1 MRKLLFT
8 AVLTYLVCNSLA
20 GHLVVP
26 FSTVFAQTTTITNT
40 TTSATAN
47 NRNSSAT
54 TSAQIATE
62 QFPTQA
68 TVEKQTKD
76 AEVIVEAHWLKSYP
90 IVTKDSL
97 RYAVCEIKVFKLFK
111 GKITTDTLSVVSYCH
126 RAENTAERCAAGLWP
141 YSIGVFFIRSTNKF
155 DDYIDSKYPQ
165 YQFISPFNSFIE
177 EFDEIRPENLSIP
190 PIRKANIKEFRK
202 NKSQLSLEYLVPLR
216 QNMLTLHKN
225 IEKAV
230 GKKAKV
236 YYDIFSGKWRRN
248 MSKTNKHS
256 SSQRSASQAPIIT
269 SFSPTSL
276 PGGYLD
282 DNTSLLTIQ
291 GSGFGTVTDR
301 VYFTNANS
309 GGIANDNPDYVKA
322 HPDVHIVSWTDT
334 EIKVKVPSRGYRTS
348 TENEL
353 YKTAGTGK
361 IKIRNKQTGGL
372 TESNE
377 ILTIPHSIT
386 NVVDG
391 DMDFPQNYEF
401 FEYHLRDL
409 APTNTDAD
417 FIFVYDTTFF
427 NNTLAL
433 AAFRRALETWRCAT
447 GIRFKEEC
455 ASDSLCSDTNT
466 GTKIKISFAK
476 DCFPLPTTDT
486 KATTQLFNTT
496 DATPPNPNALFC
508 NTSGRFYL
516 PRAEIIFNPTPPCAT
531 TGTCSWSFTTTSPND
546 NVYNFEATAL
556 HELGHLLMLQ
566 HVIDPGNVMHFT
578 RGHTVQ
584 PNDNVTI
591 IDNNTLAGANY
602 VLTRDSQIIPQNCD
616 VPPLQILPAN
626 DRCGTLNPCTSLCP
640 TPTLNTPIDFTA
652 TNNCT
657 TFSPY
662 TADLFGIATEQQVTL
677 SLTTSLPIGYTLT
690 WSIDGATI
698 LSGTTTSSTLT
709 VKWTNPGE
717 KLISLNISN
726 GNSCTTRQ
734 KVIGVHQIG
743 NCQISGEAVESF
755 IPPSNCVEDN
765 GSLTL
770 AIPYN
775 GSFCYHYL
783 VSRNNQ
789 IIYNQAITDSS
800 VIYNQIINGSSD
812 IYTLDSLT
820 AGNYTVTLNDLAT
833 GCYIEQHF
841 ALPPANPLSVDVT
854 EVAANYSANGS
865 CNGAISIA
873 ALGGTAPY
881 TYQWSNNSTTTV
893 PHITGL
899 CGNALGG
906 TATYT
911 VTVTDS
917 GGCTATTT
925 ANVNGSW
932 VISIHEALCNCDLLI
947 AGNPVTDQ
955 VIATARLST
964 SSNTPPNSNA
974 QVLLELYNSMGIKV
988 ATLYNGTLPVPSNEA
1003 QTYSVANLPNGLYYL
1018 RLRTCG
1024 NSKTKAIVIM

>member
-1 MRKLLFT
+1 
-8 AVLTYLVCNSLA
+8 
-20 GHLVVP
+20 
-26 FSTVFAQTTTITNT
+26 
-40 TTSATAN
+40 N

-54 TSAQIATE
+54 ASAQLATE

-76 AEVIVEAHWLKSYP
+76 AEVVVEAHWLKSYP

-141 YSIGVFFIRSTNKF
+141 YSIGVFFIHSTNKF

-177 EFDEIRPENLSIP
+177 EFEEVGAELLKNIAQHKQRIEKYKKEGDLLNLNRLKVRYTI
-190 PIRKANIKEFRK
+190 ITN
-202 NKSQLSLEYLVPLR
+202 N
-216 QNMLTLHKN
+216 HKT

-282 DNTSLLTIQ
+282 NNTSLLTIQ
-291 GSGFGTVTDR
+291 GSGFGLSPGR
-301 VYFTNANS
+301 VYFTNANN
-309 GGIANDNPDYVKA
+309 GGIANSNPDYVKA
-322 HPDVHIVSWTDT
+322 HPDVHTVSWTDT

-348 TENEL
+348 LLNEL

-361 IKIRNKQTGGL
+361 FKVLNLNADQETI
-372 TESNE
+372 SDMV
-377 ILTIPHSIT
+377 LTIPHSIT

-391 DMDFPQNYEF
+391 DVDFPQNYEF

-417 FIFVYDTTFF
+417 LVFVYDTTFF

-455 ASDSLCSDTNT
+455 ASDSLCSDTDT
-466 GTKIKISFAK
+466 GTKIKISFSK

-546 NVYNFEATAL
+546 DVYNFEATAL

-626 DRCGTLNPCTSLCP
+626 D
-640 TPTLNTPIDFTA
+640 
-652 TNNCT
+652 
-657 TFSPY
+657 
-662 TADLFGIATEQQVTL
+662 
-677 SLTTSLPIGYTLT
+677 
-690 WSIDGATI
+690 
-698 LSGTTTSSTLT
+698 
-709 VKWTNPGE
+709 
-717 KLISLNISN
+717 
-726 GNSCTTRQ
+726 
-734 KVIGVHQIG
+734 
-743 NCQISGEAVESF
+743 
-755 IPPSNCVEDN
+755 
-765 GSLTL
+765 
-770 AIPYN
+770 
-775 GSFCYHYL
+775 
-783 VSRNNQ
+783 
-789 IIYNQAITDSS
+789 
-800 VIYNQIINGSSD
+800 
-812 IYTLDSLT
+812 
-820 AGNYTVTLNDLAT
+820 
-833 GCYIEQHF
+833 
-841 ALPPANPLSVDVT
+841 
-854 EVAANYSANGS
+854 
-865 CNGAISIA
+865 
-873 ALGGTAPY
+873 
-881 TYQWSNNSTTTV
+881 
-893 PHITGL
+893 
-899 CGNALGG
+899 
-906 TATYT
+906 
-911 VTVTDS
+911 
-917 GGCTATTT
+917 
-925 ANVNGSW
+925 
-932 VISIHEALCNCDLLI
+932 
-947 AGNPVTDQ
+947 
-955 VIATARLST
+955 
-964 SSNTPPNSNA
+964 
-974 QVLLELYNSMGIKV
+974 
-988 ATLYNGTLPVPSNEA
+988 
-1003 QTYSVANLPNGLYYL
+1003 
-1018 RLRTCG
+1018 
-1024 NSKTKAIVIM
+1024 